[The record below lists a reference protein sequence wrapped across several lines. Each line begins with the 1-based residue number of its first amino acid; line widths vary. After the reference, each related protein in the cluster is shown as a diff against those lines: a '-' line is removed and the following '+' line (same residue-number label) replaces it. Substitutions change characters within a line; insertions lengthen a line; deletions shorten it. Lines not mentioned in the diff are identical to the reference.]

1 MHRLL
6 HTDSMVGKEFLV
18 ELCFVKVHWLGH
30 WLDNSSLC
38 HCPLVKQ
45 SCMRCKWLPKN
56 LLRLAIFAIVF
67 TQGLVK

>member
-6 HTDSMVGKEFLV
+6 HTDSMVEKEFLV
-18 ELCFVKVHWLGH
+18 GLFSVKVHWLGH
-30 WLDNSSLC
+30 WLGNSSLY
-38 HCPLVKQ
+38 HCSLVKQ
-45 SCMRCKWLPKN
+45 NCMHCKWLPKN